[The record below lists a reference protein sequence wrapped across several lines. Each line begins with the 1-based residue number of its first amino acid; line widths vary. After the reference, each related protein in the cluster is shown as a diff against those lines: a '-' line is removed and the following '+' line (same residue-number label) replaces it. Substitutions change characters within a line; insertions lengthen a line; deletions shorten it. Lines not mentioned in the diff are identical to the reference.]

1 MSGLP
6 WYVDWRKPVQML
18 LANAI
23 RSQDIAFQ
31 EICRQEFK
39 EPVDEKKKAGD
50 VDAPDSDPVADDPN
64 DGKCDCGESGCTPDS
79 RPCCANNSCKPFE
92 DNRGF

>member
-1 MSGLP
+1 
-6 WYVDWRKPVQML
+6 ML

-31 EICRQEFK
+31 EICGREFK

-92 DNRGF
+92 DNGGLTKVTGPSRKRNKAM